1 MAADLCACPDLS
13 CNIATANRL
22 PRCLQV
28 KFNNGKKRKK
38 KKQAHPHVGKEPEA
52 GIYWCL
58 SFCLPVGSIAPL
70 PVPDCLLPSSLTF
83 KTVIC
88 FCIFYILLSAFFSS
102 HPVAPGHQLEAVEG
116 PPDFPGLH
124 RDENPTGGSPVQPQ
138 EKMVG
143 KPKRRP
149 PLERFGSGAAFAETT
164 ADIIRMERVN

>member
-1 MAADLCACPDLS
+1 M
-13 CNIATANRL
+13 
-22 PRCLQV
+22 
-28 KFNNGKKRKK
+28 
-38 KKQAHPHVGKEPEA
+38 GKEPEV

-58 SFCLPVGSIAPL
+58 SFCLPVGSITPL

-88 FCIFYILLSAFFSS
+88 FCLFYILLSAFFSS
-102 HPVAPGHQLEAVEG
+102 HPVAPGRQLEAVEG

-124 RDENPTGGSPVQPQ
+124 GDENPTGGSPVQP
-138 EKMVG
+138 EETMVG

-164 ADIIRMERVN
+164 ADIIRMERVNWEELVFIYMPFVCSWLLWINTYACFIVTFGSP

>member
-88 FCIFYILLSAFFSS
+88 FCLFYILLSAFFSS

-124 RDENPTGGSPVQPQ
+124 RDENPTGGSPVQPE
-138 EKMVG
+138 EKMAG

-149 PLERFGSGAAFAETT
+149 PLAAFAETT